1 MTRKWIPDRRR
12 QARYAVRFMLSQRVW
27 RKRGFEYASFDALM
41 DWLKIM
47 TYSGRVAELR
57 RAG

>member
-1 MTRKWIPDRRR
+1 MTRKWIPDQRR
-12 QARYAVRFMLSQRVW
+12 QARYAMRFISRWRVW
-27 RKRGFEYASFDALM
+27 RKRGFEYASFDALK

-57 RAG
+57 RLG